1 MALKRTQTSTY
12 SWLRALI
19 YSIRARKITLNENLI
34 FLFWFWKIKN
44 HNCGVARYEAGGR
57 TGSPQPKS
65 YKWSRIRASGN
76 FFGIRNDLEFL
87 LEQSNSNVPKWHV
100 PSRNVHVAH
109 VSEWWYTVRRRI
121 GQSASSGNDG
131 RTANTNPADSR
142 GTRPRDQIIRVTNRI
157 RQWQRW
163 QRKAWFLIL
172 SRKFLFFTNQMK
184 GILYNFKN
192 HKKSWIVRWVFFISM
207 LSLSLSNS
215 SSSPSSNLI
224 HSRTTQ
230 FAWICFQ
237 QDAISRYLLQRRAC

>member
-1 MALKRTQTSTY
+1 MNS
-12 SWLRALI
+12 I
-19 YSIRARKITLNENLI
+19 YSICIIQNSSLNIFLGGAKEDTNIYIQLIEGLNLFNKSTKNNIKRKSNFSFLILKNKKITIAESQDT
-34 FLFWFWKIKN
+34 K
-44 HNCGVARYEAGGR
+44 REAGLDLPNPNPTNGVEFEHQV
-57 TGSPQPKS
+57 T
-65 YKWSRIRASGN
+65 

-172 SRKFLFFTNQMK
+172 SRKFLFFHQSNDGDT
-184 GILYNFKN
+184 LYF
-192 HKKSWIVRWVFFISM
+192 
-207 LSLSLSNS
+207 
-215 SSSPSSNLI
+215 
-224 HSRTTQ
+224 
-230 FAWICFQ
+230 
-237 QDAISRYLLQRRAC
+237 